1 MTSTNGQAGGLED
14 QLRRMILNNGQE
26 SSTVRAER
34 PTVRLPPAAPHQAGE
49 QNRSTKQRQNAPAH
63 DAAQGRG
70 AFAAGPLGSRTAGP
84 QSAASGKGQWRPDQ
98 HQHRMQP
105 QTQMVTPNGSVVN
118 PRLMAHG
125 RDQHRQQSQYRPP
138 PPPQID
144 PNAYQRGGQVAG
156 YYQRSQPPP
165 RQLFDP
171 NSMRGPP
178 SNYQAE
184 QHMRQAQYLEH
195 VASVE
200 IAKLSMSPG
209 ERLEKEAFRSRLEQV
224 VQEVCATDPDRLPKV
239 ALESFGSF
247 KSGFANKGSDMD
259 LVIVLPDG
267 SPCPADFG
275 LMEDDLPR
283 ALEKRLLE
291 LGYGARL
298 LTRTRV
304 PIIKICEIPPAS
316 FLDKLR
322 EERSK
327 WDLLDHE
334 QKYPHLHPELGED
347 EKDVGEVAETTE
359 AKPDANVVIPSIV
372 TKERGTSKTNANG
385 AAKQGQQPQYIEGD
399 APITT
404 DTGTKAK
411 PDAGAVAS
419 PITTEKHSTPQTNVN
434 HTGEE
439 IQQPNS
445 TKDGALDSNG
455 AAIPSVQSAISGPI
469 QQARPKRDNRP
480 FTRERKAGPL
490 DFPNEGVGIASD
502 INFFNPL
509 GLHNTQLLR
518 CYSLCDPRVQD
529 MVLFVKSWAK
539 RRKIN
544 SSYSGTLSSYGYV
557 LMVLHYLVNI
567 VRPPVLPNL
576 QSPWRPNGQS
586 TATGARRVECDGWVV
601 DFWREEDEILRAA
614 KAGQMSSNREPLGSL
629 LEGFFRYYSSMG
641 GGPTFHWM
649 QNVLSLRSPGGI
661 LSKDQKGWVKAV
673 TQEGLGKKVQH
684 RYLFCIEDPFELDHN
699 VARTV
704 THYGI
709 VAIRDEFRRARR
721 ILTAIG
727 FGQGHDEDGDLLDE
741 MIEKEVAAPAA
752 DVDGSAQM
760 GANTNAAQSLA
771 RPEAGSS
778 TARNTATQKQPRPA
792 NGGANARPL
801 PSRAPN
807 VTDQDAFP
815 TLGGAKPAKP
825 PARSPASKGSEKGQT
840 GEISGDRARAYLAEL
855 KRKKAEADAET
866 TATGA
871 AEAVLGGE

>member
-1 MTSTNGQAGGLED
+1 MAQ
-14 QLRRMILNNGQE
+14 
-26 SSTVRAER
+26 VRA
-34 PTVRLPPAAPHQAGE
+34 TPPSVNG
-49 QNRSTKQRQNAPAH
+49 TII
-63 DAAQGRG
+63 
-70 AFAAGPLGSRTAGP
+70 P
-84 QSAASGKGQWRPDQ
+84 QPAASGKGQWGQ
-98 HQHRMQP
+98 HQNQHRKQP
-105 QTQMVTPNGSVVN
+105 QTQTVTPNGSIVN
-118 PRLMAHG
+118 SRPMAHG
-125 RDQHRQQSQYRPP
+125 REQHRQQTQYRPP

-184 QHMRQAQYLEH
+184 QYTRQAQYLDH

-200 IAKLSMSPG
+200 IAKLSMSPS
-209 ERLEKEAFRSRLEQV
+209 ERLEKEAFRGRLEKI
-224 VQEVCATDPDRLPKV
+224 VQEVCAADPDRLPKV
-239 ALESFGSF
+239 ALVSFGSF

-316 FLDKLR
+316 LLDKLR

-359 AKPDANVVIPSIV
+359 AKPDANVIVPSIA
-372 TKERGTSKTNANG
+372 TKERGTSKTNADG
-385 AAKQGQQPQYIEGD
+385 TAKKGQQPQDTEGS
-399 APITT
+399 APVTKDI
-404 DTGTKAK
+404 GTMAK
-411 PDAGAVAS
+411 PDARAVAS
-419 PITTEKHSTPQTNVN
+419 PITTEPNVKG
-434 HTGEE
+434 TSDKMR
-439 IQQPNS
+439 QPNG
-445 TKDGALDSNG
+445 TNGGALGAIG
-455 AAIPSVQSAISGPI
+455 AAIPSAQSANPGPT

-480 FTRERKAGPL
+480 FTRERKTGPL

-567 VRPPVLPNL
+567 VQPPVLPNL

-586 TATGARRVECDGWVV
+586 TAMGASRVECDGWVV
-601 DFWREEDEILRAA
+601 DFWRDENEILRAA
-614 KAGQMSSNREPLGSL
+614 KAGQMSSNRESLGSL

-649 QNVLSLRSPGGI
+649 QNVLSLRSPRGI
-661 LSKDQKGWVKAV
+661 LSKEQKGWVKAV

-727 FGQGHDEDGDLLDE
+727 FGQAHDEDGELLDE
-741 MIEKEVAAPAA
+741 LVEKEVPAVAATP
-752 DVDGSAQM
+752 DTAQ
-760 GANTNAAQSLA
+760 GIAQ
-771 RPEAGSS
+771 PDAGSS
-778 TARNTATQKQPRPA
+778 HPRNNTTQKQPRLQQNTQGPTNA
-792 NGGANARPL
+792 GASARP
-801 PSRAPN
+801 PQSRALN

-815 TLGGAKPAKP
+815 TLGGAKAKP
-825 PARSPASKGSEKGQT
+825 SARTPASKGYEKGQT
-840 GEISGDRARAYLAEL
+840 GEISGDRARAYLAEV
-855 KRKKAEADAET
+855 KRKKAEADAEST
-866 TATGA
+866 GTGA

>member
-1 MTSTNGQAGGLED
+1 MTSTNGETGGLED

-26 SSTVRAER
+26 PSPTRTER
-34 PTVRLPPAAPHQAGE
+34 PTSRSMKRPLHASAYDTTQGCAAPPSM
-49 QNRSTKQRQNAPAH
+49 N
-63 DAAQGRG
+63 G
-70 AFAAGPLGSRTAGP
+70 ANVP
-84 QSAASGKGQWRPDQ
+84 QPAASGKGQWGQRQNQP
-98 HQHRMQP
+98 RRQP
-105 QTQMVTPNGSVVN
+105 QTQTVTPNGSIVN
-118 PRLMAHG
+118 PQPMAHG
-125 RDQHRQQSQYRPP
+125 REQHRQQTQYRPP
-138 PPPQID
+138 PPPQIE

-156 YYQRSQPPP
+156 YYQRFQPPP

-171 NSMRGPP
+171 NSMRGPT

-184 QHMRQAQYLEH
+184 QYMRQAQYLDH
-195 VASVE
+195 VASIE
-200 IAKLSMSPG
+200 ITKLSMSPS
-209 ERLEKEAFRSRLEQV
+209 ERLEKEAFRSRLEMV
-224 VQEVCATDPDRLPKV
+224 VQEVCAADPDRLPKV

-267 SPCPADFG
+267 SPCNADFG

-316 FLDKLR
+316 LLDKLR

-347 EKDVGEVAETTE
+347 EKDVGEVAEPTE
-359 AKPDANVVIPSIV
+359 AKPDAIVIAPSIA
-372 TKERGTSKTNANG
+372 TKEHGTSDTSADG
-385 AAKQGQQPQYIEGD
+385 TAKKGQQPQDTDGS
-399 APITT
+399 APVTKDI
-404 DTGTKAK
+404 GTMAK
-411 PDAGAVAS
+411 PDVNAVAS
-419 PITTEKHSTPQTNVN
+419 PITTEKHGTPKTNMN
-434 HTGEE
+434 GASDKMR
-439 IQQPNS
+439 QPSGTNG
-445 TKDGALDSNG
+445 GALGAIG
-455 AAIPSVQSAISGPI
+455 AAIPSAQLANPGPT
-469 QQARPKRDNRP
+469 QQARPKHDNRP
-480 FTRERKAGPL
+480 FTRERKTGPL

-567 VRPPVLPNL
+567 VQPPVLPNL

-586 TATGARRVECDGWVV
+586 TAMGASRVECDGWVV
-601 DFWREEDEILRAA
+601 DFWRDEIEILRAA
-614 KAGQMSSNREPLGSL
+614 KAGQMSSNRESLGSL

-649 QNVLSLRSPGGI
+649 QNVLSLRSPRGI
-661 LSKDQKGWVKAV
+661 LSKEQKGWFKAV

-721 ILTAIG
+721 ILTAVG
-727 FGQGHDEDGDLLDE
+727 FGQAHDEDGGLLDE
-741 MIEKEVAAPAA
+741 MVEKEVAAPAA
-752 DVDGSAQM
+752 DVDGLAQT
-760 GANTNAAQSLA
+760 GATTNVAQSIA
-771 RPEAGSS
+771 RPDTGISNP
-778 TARNTATQKQPRPA
+778 RNTATQKQPRPA

-815 TLGGAKPAKP
+815 TLGGAKAKL
-825 PARSPASKGSEKGQT
+825 PARSSAHKGSEKGQT
-840 GEISGDRARAYLAEL
+840 GEISGDRARACLAEV
-855 KRKKAEADAET
+855 KRKKAEADAES

>member
-1 MTSTNGQAGGLED
+1 MTSTNDKADGLED
-14 QLRRMILNNGQE
+14 QLRRMILNNSQE
-26 SSTVRAER
+26 AASTRTGR
-34 PTVRLPPAAPHQAGE
+34 PTVHLPPAAPHQADE
-49 QNRSTKQRQNAPAH
+49 QNRSNVRPLHATAY
-63 DAAQGRG
+63 DTAQVRATPPSVNG
-70 AFAAGPLGSRTAGP
+70 TIIP
-84 QSAASGKGQWRPDQ
+84 QPAASGKGQWGQ
-98 HQHRMQP
+98 HQNQHRRQP
-105 QTQMVTPNGSVVN
+105 QTRTVTPNGSIVN
-118 PRLMAHG
+118 PRLISHG
-125 RDQHRQQSQYRPP
+125 REQHRQQTQYRPS

-144 PNAYQRGGQVAG
+144 PNAHQRGGQVAG

-184 QHMRQAQYLEH
+184 QYTRQAQYLDH

-200 IAKLSMSPG
+200 IAKLSMSPS
-209 ERLEKEAFRSRLEQV
+209 ERLEKEAFRGRLEKI
-224 VQEVCATDPDRLPKV
+224 VQEVCAADPDRLPKV

-316 FLDKLR
+316 LLDKLR

-359 AKPDANVVIPSIV
+359 AKPDANVIVPSIA
-372 TKERGTSKTNANG
+372 TKERGTSKTNADG
-385 AAKQGQQPQYIEGD
+385 TAKKGQQPQDTERS
-399 APITT
+399 APVTKDI
-404 DTGTKAK
+404 GTMAK
-411 PDAGAVAS
+411 PDANAVAS
-419 PITTEKHSTPQTNVN
+419 PITTEKHGTSKPNVN
-434 HTGEE
+434 GASDKMR
-439 IQQPNS
+439 QPNG
-445 TKDGALDSNG
+445 TNGGALGAIG
-455 AAIPSVQSAISGPI
+455 AAIPFAQSANPGPT

-480 FTRERKAGPL
+480 FTR
-490 DFPNEGVGIASD
+490 VGIASD

-567 VRPPVLPNL
+567 VQPPVLPNL

-586 TATGARRVECDGWVV
+586 TAMGASRIECDGWVV

-614 KAGQMSSNREPLGSL
+614 KAGQMSSNRESLGSL

-649 QNVLSLRSPGGI
+649 QNVLSLRSPRGI
-661 LSKDQKGWVKAV
+661 LSKEQKGWVKAV

-721 ILTAIG
+721 ILTAVG
-727 FGQGHDEDGDLLDE
+727 FGQAHDEDGDLLDE
-741 MIEKEVAAPAA
+741 MIEKAVAAPAA
-752 DVDGSAQM
+752 DVNGSAQT
-760 GANTNAAQSLA
+760 GATTNVAQSIA
-771 RPEAGSS
+771 RPDTGSS
-778 TARNTATQKQPRPA
+778 NPRNTATQKQPRPT

-815 TLGGAKPAKP
+815 TLGGSKAKL
-825 PARSPASKGSEKGQT
+825 PARSSAHKGSEKGQT
-840 GEISGDRARAYLAEL
+840 GEISGDRARAYLAEV
-855 KRKKAEADAET
+855 KRKKAEADAES